1 MTEKDGRQLEYF
13 RNRVAKN
20 EKALRRWARREGV
33 TAYRLY
39 DRDIP
44 EIPLALDWYREPDC
58 HEGDG
63 CAAAGGVATR
73 PGAAAGPAGAL
84 CLALYDRP
92 YEKDEAEEEAWLA
105 AMARAACEV
114 LGVDEASCFTRTR
127 KRMKGPEQYGRL
139 GSAEAERIVKEG
151 GLSFIVNLSDYLDT
165 GLFLDHRPLRARVRA
180 EAQGKRVLNLFAY
193 TGAFSVHAAAGGA
206 SLVTTVDLSN
216 TYLDWAERNLALNGF
231 TGTAWPLVRS
241 DVRAFLAAAAR
252 RGESWDIVVADP
264 PTFSNSKATSEDF
277 DVNRDWPALVGA
289 CLDVLAPQG
298 RLYFSTNSKRLKWE
312 PALVQGEAV
321 EISEETIPPDFRDRK
336 VHRAFSIS
344 HRADHSAST

>member
-58 HEGDG
+58 HAGDG

-252 RGESWDIVVADP
+252 RGESWDLVVADP

-298 RLYFSTNSKRLKWE
+298 RLYFSTNSRRLKWE